1 MTVHELIA
9 SILDETSKEGRPLP
23 SLRALRA
30 KIGHGSLTTISDA
43 VKAWRVKQMVEAGE
57 LPEAFTAS
65 EAANVSAAVWET
77 VSPILQQRIEEI
89 RRSAQERI
97 DMEIAEAQRLSQSAQ
112 EMLDEA
118 EVIRKEADSREAE
131 HAKELADA
139 RSALDK
145 TCGALEEARKEIKD
159 LRQQLDAVRQ
169 ERDAALKTAAA
180 AEASSEAIRRLVPF
194 LDPKHVTG
202 TKGKR

>member
-9 SILDETSKEGRPLP
+9 SILDEASKEGRPLP

-97 DMEIAEAQRLSQSAQ
+97 DMEIAEAKRLSQSAQ
-112 EMLDEA
+112 EMLEEA

-139 RSALDK
+139 RSTLDK